1 MLTIFVARK
10 LVVLTAVVAQTAL
23 RVATRLVVPTVVAAT
38 TALISFLTIDLLAAH
53 KNRPSF
59 AWCSLGAS
67 SNIVVKYY

>member
-10 LVVLTAVVAQTAL
+10 LAVLMAVVAQTAL
-23 RVATRLVVPTVVAAT
+23 RIATRLVVPTVVAAT
-38 TALISFLTIDLLAAH
+38 TALISFLTIVLLAVY
-53 KNRPSF
+53 KNRPSC